1 MFLINSLHL
10 SSHTKLYPLKSQLLI
25 FLFFVPIVAFSQS
38 INDSIKKTQ
47 QAIKNTD
54 IADYY

>member
-1 MFLINSLHL
+1 MFLINNLHL
-10 SSHTKLYPLKSQLLI
+10 SSYTKLYPLKSHLLI
-25 FLFFVPIVAFSQS
+25 FLFLAPIVAFSQS